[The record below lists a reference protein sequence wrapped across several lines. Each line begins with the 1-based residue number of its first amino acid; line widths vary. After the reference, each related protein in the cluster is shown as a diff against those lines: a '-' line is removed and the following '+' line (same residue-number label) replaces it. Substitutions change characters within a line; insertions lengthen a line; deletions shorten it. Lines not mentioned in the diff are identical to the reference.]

1 MRIKIECILEVAK
14 VAFTTCYGLLEEKK
28 YDDWFHCIRQEVK
41 GRCGNYKVGCQIME
55 KIEPHLRERMQE
67 FEKSNFS
74 FEVIEKVIREAL
86 SEHLKKDEYMEK
98 ILTLQNIKEQT
109 DQK

>member
-14 VAFTTCYGLLEEKK
+14 VAFTTCYGLLEEKR
-28 YDDWFHCIRQEVK
+28 YDDWFHCIRGEVK
-41 GRCGNYKVGCQIME
+41 SRCGDYELGCQIME

-74 FEVIEKVIREAL
+74 FEVIEKVIRDVL
-86 SEHLKKDEYMEK
+86 SEPLKKREDF
-98 ILTLQNIKEQT
+98 QNISKNFDIT
-109 DQK
+109 KHKRIN